1 MPQSAKTQSPEEIY
15 ALLRV
20 AATRKQPVAAVYGG
34 LPRLLCPHLLGR
46 SKEGH
51 LRALCYQFGGSSGSG
66 LGRDSAGF
74 GGWRCLAV
82 DKLSQ
87 VELQEGGWRT
97 ESHASGQSCVEQIDV
112 DVDVDIDA
120 QPEPEP
126 QNGQ

>member
-1 MPQSAKTQSPEEIY
+1 MTPQPAKTQSPEEIY

-20 AATRKQPVAAVYGG
+20 AATRKQPVAAIYDS
-34 LPRLLCPHLLGR
+34 LPRLLCPHILGR
-46 SKEGH
+46 SKGGH
-51 LRALCYQFGGSSGSG
+51 LRALCYQLGGGSGSG
-66 LGRDSAGF
+66 LRRGADGW

-97 ESHASGQSCVEQIDV
+97 ESHASRQSCVEQV
-112 DVDVDIDA
+112 DVDTDA